1 MPKGRMRLYSSSCLQ
16 RSCHSCNVERTFWY
30 MKYKQHNRAHEMS
43 ATFPEVKGAPYWLG
57 VSHLFCTG
65 IGCEIDRLL
74 AVKPAVEIRAWW
86 MAARRHLAGGWER
99 RQGEVHSD
107 REAECPKYTPIQ
119 RQPWKFFFLIES
131 WTIPEILPVT
141 STVLRLSY
149 VGLCHKEKL
158 DYLVSISRTFLS
170 VESVWKQ
177 QIMAKSHI
185 EDEKLKQYRAVR
197 LLRH

>member
-1 MPKGRMRLYSSSCLQ
+1 MR
-16 RSCHSCNVERTFWY
+16 RTFWY
-30 MKYKQHNRAHEMS
+30 LKYKQHNRAHEMS

-119 RQPWKFFFLIES
+119 RQPWKFFLIES

-141 STVLRLSY
+141 SSVLRLSY
-149 VGLCHKEKL
+149 LGLCHKKKARL
-158 DYLVSISRTFLS
+158 SDQHLPNISISGIRLARIDNGKITHHRRKIKAVQKS
-170 VESVWKQ
+170 ESFTT
-177 QIMAKSHI
+177 
-185 EDEKLKQYRAVR
+185 
-197 LLRH
+197 LRNNKEN